1 MGTPWIDRI
10 TAGYDDPREARV
22 RMQARQPNNRLV
34 RPEEIAAAA
43 AYLASDEAVSV
54 VGAVMVV
61 DGGMTAGELQY
72 SRQLVECWTSRYFRG
87 GLVVRE
93 PEGLG

>member
-1 MGTPWIDRI
+1 MDTPWIDRI

-43 AYLASDEAVSV
+43 AYLASDEAVFV
-54 VGAVMVV
+54 VGVVMVV
-61 DGGMTAGELQY
+61 DGGMTARCAAVFEAAGRVLDFQILP
-72 SRQLVECWTSRYFRG
+72 RRTRCL
-87 GLVVRE
+87 
-93 PEGLG
+93 

>member
-1 MGTPWIDRI
+1 VDTPWIDRI

-34 RPEEIAAAA
+34 SPEEVAAAA
-43 AYLASDEAVSV
+43 AYLASDEAASV

-61 DGGMTAGELQY
+61 DGGMTA
-72 SRQLVECWTSRYFRG
+72 R
-87 GLVVRE
+87 
-93 PEGLG
+93 